1 MKNKCMLVVILLIL
15 SGTAFA
21 KIVLPPI
28 FSDNMVLQQQT
39 NAPIW
44 GEAQPMKTVK
54 VTTSWDGKTYAVQ
67 ADKAGNCSH
76 ACCRRTIRDCLDR
89 W

>member
-28 FSDNMVLQQQT
+28 FSDNMVLQQPNQC
-39 NAPIW
+39 PHL
-44 GEAQPMKTVK
+44 G
-54 VTTSWDGKTYAVQ
+54 
-67 ADKAGNCSH
+67 
-76 ACCRRTIRDCLDR
+76 
-89 W
+89 